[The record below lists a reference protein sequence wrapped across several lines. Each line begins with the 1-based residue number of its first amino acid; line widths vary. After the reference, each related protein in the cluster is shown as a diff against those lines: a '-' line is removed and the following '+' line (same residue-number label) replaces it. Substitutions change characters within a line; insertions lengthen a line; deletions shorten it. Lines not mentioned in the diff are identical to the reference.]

1 MADPTDQN
9 DPTPEQ
15 NAPAAS
21 EQPPVAVLDPEP
33 APAPEPAAEPE
44 PAAAAATTEPPD
56 PDPGSDPPPPELD
69 LSSDDGIKAAAE
81 RNPQLAAYLRKQK
94 DDGKNEGAQAKE
106 TELRRAS
113 GAPDA
118 VKRFTSQLFEKYGVT
133 PSEGDAKAT
142 EFVTQQAMGYVF
154 AEFTER
160 IPEVLLK
167 GYDIPVAAR
176 EEAVALRESN
186 DYDGMLRTYL
196 TAAATDTVGKMRL
209 ADVPEG
215 SPLSKDLKAEATRIA
230 GEELRAQGIE
240 TTPPT
245 PGAPPTPNG
254 RPVGTRTHSA
264 EGFDLQKP
272 GVGVE
277 LARAAL
283 GGEVKPQ

>member
-15 NAPAAS
+15 NAPAAP
-21 EQPPVAVLDPEP
+21 EQPPVAVLDP
-33 APAPEPAAEPE
+33 APAPEPEPTAEPE

-56 PDPGSDPPPPELD
+56 DTPGSDPPPVD
-69 LSSDDGIKAAAE
+69 DYSSDEGIMAAAE
-81 RNPQLAAYLRKQK
+81 RNPHLAGYLRKQK
-94 DDGKNEGAQAKE
+94 ADGANEGAQAKE

-118 VKRFTSQLFEKYGVT
+118 VKRFTGQLFEKYGVT
-133 PSEGDAKAT
+133 PSEGDTKAT
-142 EFVTQQAMGYVF
+142 EFMTQQAMGYVF

-160 IPEVLLK
+160 IPEALLK

-196 TAAATDTVGKMRL
+196 TAAAKDTVGKMTL

-215 SPLSKDLKAEATRIA
+215 SPLSKAIKAEATRIA
-230 GEELRAQGIE
+230 GEELRAHGIE
-240 TTPPT
+240 TATPT

-254 RPVGTRTHSA
+254 KPVGTKGTA
-264 EGFDLQKP
+264 AGDFDLKVP
-272 GVGVE
+272 GQGLA
-277 LARAAL
+277 LARAQL
-283 GGEVKPQ
+283 GGEL